1 MREQAMKRTIAMMLG
16 LSLILTACAP
26 TDDEQSEEKQ
36 DQEQTNSSKKQTKVK
51 EIATDQNVQGDNYR
65 TILPFKES
73 QARGLVQE
81 KMANGYNGED
91 FENGL
96 LKISQEVFLTDQY
109 LYQEGQFLNKDTIR
123 AYLKPKFTKKEIDKM
138 SDEEKEKSNAN
149 ENLGLNPSVNGEK
162 NPEKIAKNT
171 PALLSNILEQDF
183 YSTSDTEGKEIEG
196 MTIGLAMNSVYYYQK
211 EEYGETYSET
221 LDTKMVKEKGQEMA
235 EEMLSRL
242 RENNELKDIP
252 ITFAIYIQSS
262 EEDIVPGQFVSY
274 AVSEK
279 NGAKLNDWKKV
290 NEQTVLLPSSEAAD
304 LDEGLNSNF
313 QDFNSSLQSYFNN
326 FTQAVGKVKFVNKKA
341 DNLVVDLPID
351 YYGKA
356 ELIGITQYVTQ
367 LAEKD
372 LKDVPIYEIHIKDGS
387 EPRALITKGEDDS
400 EPKVHIYNH

>member
-1 MREQAMKRTIAMMLG
+1 MKRTIAMMLG
-16 LSLILTACAP
+16 LSLLLAACAP
-26 TDDEQSEEKQ
+26 TDDEQPKQKQ
-36 DQEQTNSSKKQTKVK
+36 DDEQTNTSKKQTKVK
-51 EIATDQNVQGDNYR
+51 DMATDQNVQGDNYR

-81 KMANGYNGED
+81 EMANGYNGED
-91 FENGL
+91 FEDGL
-96 LKISQEVFLTDQY
+96 LNISRDVFPTDSH
-109 LYQEGQFLNKDTIR
+109 LYQDGQYLNKDTIR

-138 SDEEKEKSNAN
+138 SDEEKEKLNAN
-149 ENLGLNPSVNGEK
+149 ENLGLNPSVEGEK
-162 NPEKIAKNT
+162 DPEKIAKNS

-183 YSTSDTEGKEIEG
+183 YSTSDTQGKNIEG

-242 RENNELKDIP
+242 RENSDLKDIP
-252 ITFAIYIQSS
+252 ITFAIYIQSG

-279 NGAKLNDWKKV
+279 KGAKLNEWKKL
-290 NEQTVLLPSSEAAD
+290 NTQTVLLPSSDAAD

-326 FTQAVGKVKFVNKKA
+326 FTQAVGKAKFVDKKVER
-341 DNLVVDLPID
+341 LVVDLPID

-372 LKDVPIYEIHIKDGS
+372 LKGVPTYEIHIKDGS
-387 EPRALITKGEDDS
+387 EPRALITKNEEDSD
-400 EPKVHIYNH
+400 PQVHIYNH